1 MAQPRIQPGQVASV
15 SPLGAQLANAKT
27 TALFKGQQLEV
38 VRIVLAAGKT
48 LREHSAPGEITV
60 LCIEGRIEFTT
71 PHAVQVMAA
80 GDFLYLPP
88 GEPHALLALE
98 DSSVLVTICIA
109 PLSPSQA
116 IGRTA

>member
-1 MAQPRIQPGQVASV
+1 MAQPHIHPGQVVSV
-15 SPLGAQLANAKT
+15 SPLGGQLANAKT

-38 VRIVLAAGKT
+38 VRMVLAAGKT

-71 PHAVQVMAA
+71 PHAVQVMVA
-80 GDFLYLPP
+80 GDFLYLSP

-98 DSSVLVTICIA
+98 DSSALVTICLA
-109 PLSPSQA
+109 PLSP
-116 IGRTA
+116 